1 MPHLYHCGVP
11 RRQPLVEVTP
21 LSGAMPIRTGPATA
35 IPSLFTAFVDDPAQP
50 LLVQMKVKTIAG
62 QRPEVSELHL
72 ESRGRIDAEG
82 LTTAGLRRV
91 RIAQAL
97 KLALA
102 KAAVRVSDDG
112 DGLFR
117 LTEYPQGAAWGGEP
131 VTRPVRGEP
140 VTEEFLQL
148 VAKTYRAAVA
158 SGSRSP
164 VEDVREQLG
173 GSRSTAGRWV
183 VQARKAG
190 VLRPA
195 IGRKSGEAAP
205 KVRKKKGQ
213 KR

>member
-1 MPHLYHCGVP
+1 MPRLYHCSVP

-117 LTEYPQGAAWGGEP
+117 LTEYPPGAAWGGEP
-131 VTRPVRGEP
+131 LTRPVRG
-140 VTEEFLQL
+140 
-148 VAKTYRAAVA
+148 
-158 SGSRSP
+158 
-164 VEDVREQLG
+164 
-173 GSRSTAGRWV
+173 
-183 VQARKAG
+183 
-190 VLRPA
+190 
-195 IGRKSGEAAP
+195 
-205 KVRKKKGQ
+205 
-213 KR
+213 

>member
-1 MPHLYHCGVP
+1 MPYLYHWGVP

-21 LSGAMPIRTGPATA
+21 LSGAMPIRTGPTTA
-35 IPSLFTAFVDDPAQP
+35 IPSLFTAFVDDPVQP
-50 LLVQMKVKTIAG
+50 LLVQMKVKTVAG

-72 ESRGRIDAEG
+72 ESRGRVNAEG

-102 KAAVRVSDDG
+102 KATVRVSDEG
-112 DGLFR
+112 DGLLK
-117 LTEYPQGAAWGGEP
+117 LTEDPRGTAWRGEP
-131 VTRPVRGEP
+131 VARPVRGEP
-140 VTEEFLQL
+140 VTEEFLGL

-164 VEDVREQLG
+164 VEDLRQQIG

-195 IGRKSGEAAP
+195 IGRKSGEVAP
-205 KVRKKKGQ
+205 KVRAKRGQ
-213 KR
+213 KE

>member
-1 MPHLYHCGVP
+1 
-11 RRQPLVEVTP
+11 
-21 LSGAMPIRTGPATA
+21 
-35 IPSLFTAFVDDPAQP
+35 
-50 LLVQMKVKTIAG
+50 
-62 QRPEVSELHL
+62 VSELHL
-72 ESRGRIDAEG
+72 ESRGRIGAEG

-102 KAAVRVSDDG
+102 KATVRVSDEG

-117 LTEYPQGAAWGGEP
+117 LTEDPQGAAWGWGGGP

-140 VTEEFLQL
+140 VAEEFLQL

-164 VEDVREQLG
+164 VEDVRKQLG

-205 KVRKKKGQ
+205 KVRKKKAQ
-213 KR
+213 KK